1 MRRSDK
7 STDRLGVALL
17 LGALIGFVIGGV
29 IGFSSTS
36 LDAPVIWPFAGAA
49 IGVLV
54 TGVIAAIVARLPR
67 PTAER
72 PDPLT
77 EALDPHRFRQ
87 ESRQGWVDGIDL
99 ASDPPPRP
107 PQRQPVLGGRRR
119 EPSHGSPRR
128 PRAHQAAARA
138 PSPSP
143 EPPGANPPAR
153 TSPRGR
159 ASRRPASAARAG
171 TPRSACG
178 ARASG

>member
-1 MRRSDK
+1 VVRRGGK
-7 STDRLGVALL
+7 NTDRLGVALL

-54 TGVIAAIVARLPR
+54 TGVIAAIVARLTR
-67 PTAER
+67 SAAER

-107 PQRQPVLGGRRR
+107 PQREPVLDGRRR
-119 EPSHGSPRR
+119 QPPHGSRR
-128 PRAHQAAARA
+128 RQ
-138 PSPSP
+138 
-143 EPPGANPPAR
+143 
-153 TSPRGR
+153 
-159 ASRRPASAARAG
+159 RRY
-171 TPRSACG
+171 
-178 ARASG
+178 